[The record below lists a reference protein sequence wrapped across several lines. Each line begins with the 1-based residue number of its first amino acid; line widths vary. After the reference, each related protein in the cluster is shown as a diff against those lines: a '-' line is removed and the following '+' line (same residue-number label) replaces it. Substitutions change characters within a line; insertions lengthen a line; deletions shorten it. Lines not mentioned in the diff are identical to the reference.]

1 MLQGARGSIWCRA
14 GVLPVNA
21 PSRADAY
28 VRRRSHADRSRGG
41 ALAYPRHRARRR
53 RRRLRPR
60 GPGGRALRT
69 LVALGLAL
77 AAVVFVATR
86 LQHAVHELALPLA
99 DASTIRSQ
107 AAAKH
112 LDPTLIAAVIYAE
125 TKFDPRPSPAG
136 AQGLMQ
142 ILPSTA
148 EFLARRTGGIDF
160 QPADLATPAVNIA
173 YGSYYLRYL
182 LDHYD
187 GNELL
192 AVAAYNAGL
201 TNVDEWVA
209 QARAAGG
216 QLTVAKIPFPE
227 TREYVRRVLS
237 AQRAYRATYAAQLG
251 LG

>member
-1 MLQGARGSIWCRA
+1 MS
-14 GVLPVNA
+14 A
-21 PSRADAY
+21 PSRAGTYA
-28 VRRRSHADRSRGG
+28 RGHAPANRSRKE
-41 ALAYPRHRARRR
+41 ALAYGRRHDRRR
-53 RRRLRPR
+53 RRR

-69 LVALGLAL
+69 LVVLGFAL
-77 AAVVFVATR
+77 AAIVFLATR

-107 AAAKH
+107 AAEKH

-125 TKFDPRPSPAG
+125 TKFDPRPSSAG

-160 QPADLATPAVNIA
+160 RASDLATPAVNIA

-182 LDHYD
+182 LDHYAN
-187 GNELL
+187 NELL

-209 QARAAGG
+209 RARAQGG
-216 QLTVAKIPFPE
+216 ELTPAEIPFPQ
-227 TREYVRRVLS
+227 TREYVRRVFS
-237 AQRAYRATYAAQLG
+237 AQRAYRATYPAQLG
-251 LG
+251 LR